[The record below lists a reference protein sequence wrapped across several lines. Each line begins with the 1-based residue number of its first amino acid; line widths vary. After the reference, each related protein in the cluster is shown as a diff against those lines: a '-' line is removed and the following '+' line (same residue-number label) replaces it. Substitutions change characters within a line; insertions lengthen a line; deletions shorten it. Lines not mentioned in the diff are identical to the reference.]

1 MIVER
6 SDAKLTQA
14 QVREIRTAYK
24 FRTAEQNIYT
34 LAAKYGVSRNT
45 IWRIVKNKTYRELS
59 RYDHL
64 ERNSSNL

>member
-14 QVREIRTAYK
+14 QVREIRAAYK
-24 FRTAEQNIYT
+24 FRDSGKNTYT
-34 LAAKYGVSRNT
+34 LAAEYGVARNT
-45 IWRIVKNKTYRELS
+45 IWRIVTNKTYRELS

-64 ERNSSNL
+64 ERNSINL